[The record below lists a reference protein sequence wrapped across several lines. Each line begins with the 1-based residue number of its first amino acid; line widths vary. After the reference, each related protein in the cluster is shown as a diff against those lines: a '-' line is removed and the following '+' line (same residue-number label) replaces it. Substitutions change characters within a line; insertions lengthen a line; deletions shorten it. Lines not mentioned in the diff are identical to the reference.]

1 MLDFIDFLKLI
12 GGFVYLLVGGELL
25 VRGSLGLAREKNL
38 SPVIVGMTIVAMGT
52 SAPEL
57 MVSGY
62 SALSGH
68 PGIAVG
74 NVVGSNIANV
84 LLVMGVPALIYPIS
98 CAQDGLA
105 RQTSLMVVMSFL
117 LILMLIFEP
126 ITKFE
131 GIFLLIILAVFL
143 ILTTRGAAVMPGLD
157 DPEEEMKKE
166 FGLPSSIAGILLLVV
181 LGIVMLPLGANLVV
195 DGAAGLARSWG
206 VSEAVIGLSLIALGT
221 SLPELST
228 TVVAAFHRS
237 SEVIIGN
244 VIGSNLFNILAILGF
259 TALLTDIP
267 VNPQFILFDVWVM
280 LGCAILLSLF
290 VWTRATMGRLTGVAL
305 LMSYVTYLIVIY

>member
-1 MLDFIDFLKLI
+1 MVDFIDFIKLF
-12 GGFVYLLVGGELL
+12 GGFVYLLVGGDLL

-84 LLVMGVPALIYPIS
+84 LLVMGIPALIYPIS
-98 CAQDGLA
+98 FAQDGLL
-105 RQTSLMVVMSFL
+105 RQTSLMAIMSFL

-126 ITKFE
+126 ITKLE
-131 GIFLLIILAVFL
+131 GICLLIILAFFL
-143 ILTTRGAAVMPGLD
+143 VMTTRGAAVMPGLD

-166 FGLPSSIAGILLLVV
+166 FGFPSSTAAIILLVI

-195 DGAAGLARSWG
+195 DGAAGLAGSWG

-267 VNPQFILFDVWVM
+267 VDPQFIAFDVWVM

-290 VWTRATMGRLTGVAL
+290 VWTKATMGRFSGVAL
-305 LMSYVTYLIVIY
+305 LTSYFTYLFFIY